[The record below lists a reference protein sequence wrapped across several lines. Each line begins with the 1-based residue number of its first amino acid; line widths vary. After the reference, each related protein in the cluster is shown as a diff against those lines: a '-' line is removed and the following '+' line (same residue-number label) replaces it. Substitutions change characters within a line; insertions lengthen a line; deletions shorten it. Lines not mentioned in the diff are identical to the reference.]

1 MVSKNNF
8 QQHQQAVADRVPH
21 YGIRKLS
28 VGVASVLLGTTFYMG
43 INGNVVHA
51 DTVNG
56 RESETPDSQ
65 VANSNTNSESKS
77 GTGANAALG
86 NSQVV
91 VSAAEDVVKNE
102 VNTKPQVTEIK
113 NDSHVQSDAANAKLD
128 ASTPVNTAANTNTNT
143 QSGAVNT
150 NANVNTQANT
160 NTNEQS
166 QNDQNRANVTQSM
179 RVMRVAS
186 RVGDVSPNALN
197 ASLAESNDYTVM
209 QQAIQQT
216 STLRD
221 DRSTDYAGYIKGQ
234 AQSVNL
240 KDGSSL
246 SVNSDVINSD
256 TDKSAILTF
265 KSASFKPGD
274 TYTILIPHIMMRNE
288 SNVAHLQPSFGT
300 TTVDELHLNDGKY
313 YWKIVDRFVNSGTV
327 SQAIKLSRITG
338 LVIDD
343 LNNYFS
349 SADFWRP
356 YDLIHG
362 TINLIKGAD
371 HGALDFK
378 YQLGSFRENLYPQYN
393 LANGDLKYPL
403 VNGQAYDFNVGL
415 STVSLIKNDSYDGFG
430 LGKDVL
436 KDVRLSI
443 ENDHDY
449 LKLNNSV
456 ANIYNENHQ
465 LIGTMSVKADHSK
478 LIFSDL
484 KLNDTVPVI
493 GSLVRSSNGYTN
505 LFRITFNATVNVP
518 KQLFNGQ
525 TFGFSS
531 DVDDFSFTFNNP
543 KVGVVKPGNPVA
555 WIKVLPDLN
564 SLSTGNLISYS
575 QSHSYMDLGASDYT
589 DGNKQIVNR
598 TVDHDDIS
606 GVRRY
611 SGFNVN
617 SMNLSVNGVTLSNLN
632 YHLDIPD
639 GFDLYSLKFDDFDHI
654 TSVIIRLKDGTSY
667 KISSDDLFSH
677 RSSVSDIVSVGL
689 NRSEGSDL
697 QLDSNSSI
705 ASVDIKYHD
714 VDSSV
719 NLEPVLLNYA
729 GQNYRI
735 APTYASGKPV
745 QVGDLLKF
753 TATLSSTDPHVK
765 IDSAPIVLDDVLITD
780 PNNDTLRVYHD
791 ITSEQSNKTPG
802 VVNAGNLFYTD
813 SNYFDRGFPHLKHA
827 VAYLQVP
834 DNASLTD
841 IKKIAVESGIN
852 REYGDLTPK
861 SISLVKVANGVTF
874 IKVDLSNYNDIRAGF
889 QISVPYSNIGDLQT
903 SSRPSSMLVVS
914 DNFDQNFEGVEHFLS
929 DADSRTDASV
939 KALIDQEHIDVNKT
953 DYQGSTGTDAA
964 WWDILTSDGI
974 TSATMTKGNVNSGPS
989 MDSKQDDHAVQA
1001 DRFDLYGSTISAT
1014 DQLLPGAVQII
1025 NVPGT
1030 SDGYSQFNPQLTGP
1044 IHLIDANTG
1053 KNLDNIAH
1061 VTYSQSPA
1069 ILRNDSLTSVANEIR
1084 LTAGQVTDWSN
1095 IKSIAIHMDVP
1106 KRTSVRA
1113 VLSMTDPQLYDHV
1126 GKTIYIANA
1135 IFSTQADSP
1144 VSEYHLKPI
1153 VINAGDLASAKLT
1166 VAGQSTVKT
1175 MVHYHDAQG
1184 DHYVELPDKARTY
1197 NELHDT
1203 MNRSDFPQSDSDLTA
1218 ADRALLPAGMVLD
1231 YAHPKIKNS
1240 NETYLNNY
1248 QNGTAAFGQQVKYD
1262 FDQDQVIFEGAMPT
1276 QTSDTKTVTETIH
1289 YVYSNGPKAGQ
1300 KAVDDVTKSV
1310 EFNRTGFKNP
1320 FTGDIQ
1326 WMKAT
1331 DSKTFDAVKSPEI
1344 KGYQVDQSEIGSQ
1357 TVTQDSN
1364 NIEKT
1369 VKYFSQS
1376 QKMTINY
1383 IDDDAAGKVLHTD
1396 AKTGL
1401 SNETADYTTAN
1412 EISTLAGQH
1421 YVLVSDDTK
1430 GQQPV
1435 YDADVD
1441 ADQVFNVH
1449 FKHATHSISD
1459 SRTVTETV
1467 HYQAADG
1474 SQVPND
1480 HLVKA
1485 NFNRTGTHD
1494 EVTGADHW
1502 NAWNISSYDFDA
1514 VPTPAKTGYTPDV
1527 HTVPAETVTPA
1538 SNNIRKVVTYTPDSQ
1553 KLSVKF
1559 VDDTTGQV
1567 LKTVTKTGATNA
1579 AAGYNTQSDIQ
1590 SYEGQHYVLVSDS
1603 SNGANLVFDNDDNTD
1618 QTYEVHLK
1626 HGTHQIDEH
1635 HTIMQ
1640 TVHYTATDHASV
1652 PDDHTVSV
1660 QFDRDGYHDEVTGD
1674 DHWNSWKQGVTQTF
1688 TEVPTPKKA
1697 GYTPDK
1703 LSVPATVVHPS
1714 DHNQTIDVTYTP
1726 DTQKVIVTF
1735 IDDTDNGKM
1744 LKTVTKTGP
1753 TNSNAGYTTGDD
1765 INTYKGQH
1773 YVLVSDQTHGQ
1784 NITFDTNTN
1793 ADQRYDVHLKH
1804 GTHQIND
1811 HRTITETVHY
1821 KIADG
1826 TTAPA
1831 DHTAKVDFSRDGF
1844 NDEVTGADHWNAW
1857 SPAATHQFDAVH
1869 SPAVKGYTPDT
1880 DQIPVVT
1887 VNPDSKNIDRTVTY
1901 TPDAQKLDVMFIDDT
1916 TGTTLKTVVKNGV
1929 THADAKYNTKSDI
1942 QNFESQ
1948 HYVLVSD
1955 SSKGAALVFDNDDAV
1970 DQHYVVHLKHNTHA
1984 ISEHHTVNET
1994 VHYKMSDGAKAPAD
2008 YRAQAL
2014 SFSRDGFNDEVT
2026 GVDHWNAWTPSA
2038 TQKFA
2043 EVPTP
2048 AKTGYTSDLQAVS
2061 AKTVGPTDGSI
2072 NVTVTYT
2079 PDTQNLDVKFI
2090 DDSDNGKVL
2099 KTVAKSGA
2107 TNADAGYSTGSDI
2120 QNFESQHYVLVSD
2133 SSKGQALK
2141 FDDQT
2146 GTDQHYEVRLKH
2158 NTHAINEHHTVSETI
2173 HYTAADGS
2181 TVPAD
2186 HTATVQFDRDGF
2198 NDEVTGTDH
2207 WNAWQQGDTQTF
2219 AEVPTPIKKGY
2230 TPDVQSVDAVTVNP
2244 TDQDV
2249 KRTVT
2254 YTPDAQKLDVAFIDD
2269 TTGKTLKTV
2278 AKNGVTNADAKYSTQ
2293 SDIDSYKSQHYVLV
2307 GDSSN
2312 GAELVFDDDD
2322 AADQHYAVHLKHATH
2337 VINERHTVNETVHY
2351 KMSDGTKA
2359 PADYQAQ
2366 ALSFSRDGFNDEVTG
2381 IDHWNAWTPNAEQ
2394 TFDKVVSPVVAG
2406 YAPDI
2411 DQINAQTVKPTDTDL
2426 EFAVT
2431 YAPNVQIAHVKY
2443 IDDTDH
2449 KVLTQDD
2456 LNGRTGETSGYHT
2469 ADRITE
2475 FKGQHYDLVSDNY
2488 PADGITF
2495 DNNDRADQNYEVHF
2509 KHATRTDEQD
2519 VQVPRTIKY
2528 VYQNGQQAQPDHSDA
2543 LKFHETKVVDLV
2555 DGHTVFDDWTP
2566 AQDFKTIETPA
2577 IQGYTPDHAEVANAG
2592 IAHDHSTIAET
2603 VTYNPDAQKAAV
2615 KYIDDTTGEQL
2626 EAKDLTGVSD
2636 QSTGYSTKD
2645 TIDGYINQHYVLVR
2659 DDTDGKT
2666 VVFDHDDQQNQSYE
2680 VHLKHGTEPANESR
2694 TKKIT
2699 VHYQYADGSAR
2710 SGKAADDQTV
2720 ASLTF
2725 KRTGIHDLVTD
2736 KTAWNAWDHSAQTFA
2751 EIDSPAIDGYT
2762 SDQAKISNVS
2772 VTADS
2777 PEMTEKT
2784 VVYHADAQKL
2794 NVDFIDDTTG
2804 KTLKTIAKVGHSDES
2819 AGYSTKSDLQS
2830 YLAEHYNLVSDQ
2842 TNGESLVFDH
2852 DDNTNQHYEVHLSH
2866 HTHPINEQHTV
2877 TETIHYQYADG
2888 LARSGKA
2895 ADDYHADALKFS
2907 RTGSHDNVTNSDHWN
2922 AWTPADQQ
2930 TFDRVQSPAIQG
2942 YTPDQAQID
2951 AVTMT
2956 PDSQSIEKTVTYT
2969 ADAQK
2974 LTVNFIDDTTG
2985 KTLKTISK
2993 DGHSDEAVG
3002 YNTKSDLQSYLAQ
3015 HYDLVS
3021 DDTKGQDLV
3030 FDHDD
3035 SQNQVYNVH
3044 LSHHTHKID
3053 EQHTV
3058 AETIH
3063 YVYADGLARSG
3074 KAADDFTADALKFS
3088 RDGFND
3094 EVTGVDHWN
3103 AWTPADHQM
3112 FAAVQSPAIG
3122 GYTPDQ
3128 AQIDAVTIDPDSQ
3141 SIEKTVT
3148 YTADAQK
3155 LSVNF
3160 IDDTTGKTLKTVT
3173 KTGHSDEAVGYST
3186 KSDLQSYLAK
3196 HYDLVSDDT
3205 QGQDLVFDHDDS
3217 QNQVYN
3223 VHLIHHTHP
3232 INEQHTM
3239 TETVHYVYADG
3250 LARTGKAA
3258 DDFTADALKFSRDGF
3273 NDEVTGTDHWNAWTP
3288 ADHQTFAAVQ
3298 SPAIEGYTPDQSE
3311 IGIVNVMPT
3320 SQSIEKTVTYSADQ
3334 QKLTV
3339 NFIDD
3344 TTGETLKTVA
3354 KTGHSDEAAGYSTKS
3369 DLQSYLAKHY
3379 DLVSDATK
3387 GADLVFDHDDGADQV
3402 YDVHLSHHLTP
3413 ISDHQVVH
3421 ETIHYVYADG
3431 LARTGKAADDYVAA
3445 PLEFN
3450 RTGKHDD
3457 VTGTDA
3463 WDTWIPGSTSFVS
3476 VQSPVIQGYTPDQA
3490 QIDVIPVNA
3499 DSQDIVKTVTYSAD
3513 QQTVTIDFID
3523 DTDNGKVLK
3532 TVTKTGGSDEA
3543 VGYNTK
3549 ADIQIFADG
3558 HYKLDHDTSNGT
3570 NLVFDHDDAVDQ
3582 HYEVHLTHATK
3593 PISEAKSINETIRY
3607 QLADGTKAFDDYTA
3621 KVNFSRTGF
3630 NDLVTNIDHWNDW
3643 TPAVEQNFNAV
3654 QSPVKQGYTP
3664 DHAQIDA
3671 ITVHPGDADTA
3682 RTVIYSPD
3690 AQTVTI
3696 DYLDDVTGKT
3706 LQTKTITGVS
3716 DVDTGYTTA
3725 ETINNYEG
3733 QHYKLVSD
3741 NTNGDQL
3748 VFDHDDTTDQHYE
3761 VHLTHTYKSV
3771 NDSATVNEAIHY
3783 QYVDGTQAKPDHK
3796 AEALNFSR
3804 TGTQDLVDNSIAWNA
3819 WTPDQQTFVGV
3830 DTPAIGGYT
3839 PDIETIAPVTVSH
3852 NTPDVE
3858 RTVIYH
3864 ADDQTILV
3872 HYIDDDTQSTLK
3884 TDSIIGKTS
3893 QKSGYKTGKTLDGY
3907 KQAGY
3912 DLVSDDTNGDE
3923 LVFDNDST
3931 KAQVYNVHLKHRHQA
3946 ASDSD
3951 TVKQTVHYVYNDGS
3965 KAADDYTA
3973 TPIEFTR
3980 TGDTDLVTGK
3990 TTWNAWTSTSQTF
4003 KAVPSPVI
4011 AGYTPGRA
4019 TIDHIDVHAGDP
4031 DIDETVTYVPD
4042 AQRIVVNYIDSVTH
4056 QTLKTDTLDGRSDQS
4071 TNYNTQK
4078 NIDGYKNQH
4087 YTLVSDDTQGQNL
4100 VFDHDDQATQ
4110 VYNVVL
4116 GHETETVHRAH
4127 TVSETIDYK
4136 YADGTEAAPTK
4147 TAEPKTFS
4155 QSGVHDLVTNT
4166 TDWNGQWT
4174 APQTF
4179 NAVDSPQITGFTPD
4193 HASIDAV
4200 TVDHDS
4206 QDVHKLVVYTANK
4219 QAAKIN
4225 YIDDVT
4231 GKTLETDTAAGH
4243 FGEQISFGRDVNDQI
4258 KQFENQGY
4266 KLVSNNFNGQKYQA
4280 DDSNNVFEVHLT
4292 HQHQAV
4298 SEPDTV
4304 TETVKY
4310 QYADGTQAAKD
4321 STQSAEF
4328 TRTGDKDLVTGTI
4341 VWMPSTE
4348 THQFDAVDSPAI
4360 DGFTPDVQSVPAA
4373 TVKFGDRDI
4382 TKVATYTAND
4392 QNAGIKIIDD
4402 TTGDVLNTQTATGKF
4417 GQTIEFKTD
4426 PDTQV
4431 TDLHGQG
4438 YELVSDNFSHQKYQS
4453 DNTKNQFEIHVRHQT
4468 VLATRTST
4476 VTETVHYRDR
4486 NGNRLVP
4493 DTHET
4498 KTFTE
4503 TGATDKVTGKTTW
4516 NATGTQTFN
4525 TVKVPTVTGYTPDRN
4540 SVPAVTVNFGDND
4553 IDQTIVYTP
4562 DQEPAS
4568 IKYVDDTTGKTLLTD
4583 HTTGDFGT
4591 QINFDHDPIAQ
4602 ISQYESQGYKLVSN
4616 SYGNSAHRFSATA
4629 SENNFE
4635 VHLIHGTKDAVR
4647 TSTVNRVINYV
4658 DSATGEKLRPST
4670 TQTLTFTEHGTTDEV
4685 TGETTWT
4692 DSPVQHFAKIAVPD
4706 IDGYTHQMQTVDS
4719 QTADFDSDDFEVT
4732 VPYTKVQTPNV
4743 PDTGTPTGGQSTPG
4757 TVTPT
4762 GGEDIPT
4769 GTQTINGQRQ
4779 VISTADEP
4787 QHQPAQNNSQAQTL
4801 PQTGNSEQNGT
4812 ALAGLGLIGMVGSLF
4827 GFKKKRD

>member
-1 MVSKNNF
+1 MVSKNNV
-8 QQHQQAVADRVPH
+8 QVKDRYVTKQVPH

-43 INGNVVHA
+43 MNGNVVHA

-56 RESETPDSQ
+56 QDSETPDSQ

-86 NSQVV
+86 NSQAV
-91 VSAAEDVVKNE
+91 VSVAEDVVKNE

-113 NDSHVQSDAANAKLD
+113 NDSHVQSDAANAKSD
-128 ASTPVNTAANTNTNT
+128 VDENT
-143 QSGAVNT
+143 QSDA
-150 NANVNTQANT
+150 NAAKSDVDANA
-160 NTNEQS
+160 QS
-166 QNDQNRANVTQSM
+166 QNDQNHANATQTM
-179 RVMRVAS
+179 RVMHVAS
-186 RVGDVSPNALN
+186 QAGNILPNAVSANLT
-197 ASLAESNDYTVM
+197 ESTDDTVM

-216 STLRD
+216 SALRD

-234 AQSVNL
+234 TQSVTL

-256 TDKSAILTF
+256 TDQSAILTF

-288 SNVAHLQPSFGT
+288 SDVAHLQPSFGT

-338 LVIDD
+338 LNIDD

-362 TINLIKGAD
+362 TINLIKGTD
-371 HGALDFK
+371 RGSLDFK
-378 YQLGSFRENLYPQYN
+378 YQLGYFRENLYPYYN
-393 LANGDLKYPL
+393 LANGNLNYPL
-403 VNGQAYDFNVGL
+403 LNGQAYDFNVYL

-436 KDVRLSI
+436 KNVSLSI

-449 LKLNNSV
+449 LKLNNPV
-456 ANIYNENHQ
+456 ANIYNDLHQ
-465 LIGTMSVKADHSK
+465 LIGTMSVKADHGK

-493 GSLVRSSNGYTN
+493 GSLVRSPDNYDN
-505 LFRITFNATVNVP
+505 IFNITFNATVNVP
-518 KQLFNGQ
+518 KQLFNGN
-525 TFGFSS
+525 TFTFSS
-531 DVDDFSFTFNNP
+531 AVDDFSFTFNNP
-543 KVGVVKPGNPVA
+543 KVGSVKPGNPVA

-575 QSHSYMDLGASDYT
+575 QSHNYMDLGASDYT

-598 TVDHDDIS
+598 TVDHDDIP

-617 SMNLSVNGVTLSNLN
+617 SMNLSVNGLTLSNFN

-667 KISSDDLFSH
+667 KISSDDLRSH
-677 RSSVSDIVSVGL
+677 LRFTGRIVSVGL
-689 NRSEGSDL
+689 NRSEYRDL

-719 NLEPVLLNYA
+719 DLEPVLLGYA
-729 GQNYRI
+729 SQNYRI

-753 TATLSSTDPHVK
+753 TATISSTDPHVK

-889 QISVPYSNIGDLQT
+889 NISVPYSNIGDLQT
-903 SSRPSSMLVVS
+903 SRRPSSMLVVS
-914 DNFDQNFEGVEHFLS
+914 DNFDQNFEGVQHFSS
-929 DADSRTDASV
+929 DIDSRTDAAV
-939 KALIDQEHIDVNKT
+939 KALINQENIDVNKT
-953 DYQGSTGTDAA
+953 DYQGSIGHDAA

-1014 DQLLPGAVQII
+1014 DHLLPGAVQII

-1030 SDGYSQFNPQLTGP
+1030 SDGHSQFNSQLTGP
-1044 IHLIDANTG
+1044 IHVIDANTG
-1053 KNLDNIAH
+1053 KNLDDIAH

-1069 ILRNDSLTSVANEIR
+1069 LLRNDSLTSVANEIR
-1084 LTAGQVTDWSN
+1084 LTAGQVTDWSK

-1106 KRTSVRA
+1106 KRTSARA
-1113 VLSMTDPQLYDHV
+1113 VLSMQDPQIYDHV

-1144 VSEYHLKPI
+1144 ASEYHLKPI
-1153 VINAGDLASAKLT
+1153 VINAGDPASAKLT

-1175 MVHYHDAQG
+1175 VVHYHDAQG
-1184 DHYVELPDKARTY
+1184 DHYVELPDKAQTY
-1197 NELHDT
+1197 TELQDV
-1203 MNRSDFPQSDSDLTA
+1203 MKRSDFLQSDADLTV

-1231 YAHPKIKNS
+1231 YAYPKIKNS

-1262 FDQDQVIFEGAMPT
+1262 FDQDQVIFEGSMPT
-1276 QTSDTKTVTETIH
+1276 QASDTKTVTETIH
-1289 YVYSNGPKAGQ
+1289 YVYANGSKAGQ
-1300 KAVDDVTKSV
+1300 KAADDVTKSV
-1310 EFNRTGFKNP
+1310 EFSRAGFKNP

-1344 KGYQVDQSEIGSQ
+1344 KGYQADQSEIGTQ

-1369 VKYFSQS
+1369 VKYTAQQ

-1396 AKTGL
+1396 VKTGL

-1430 GQQPV
+1430 GQKPV
-1435 YDADVD
+1435 YDADVNE
-1441 ADQVFNVH
+1441 DQVFNVH
-1449 FKHATHSISD
+1449 VKHATHSISD

-1480 HLVKA
+1480 HLAKA
-1485 NFNRTGTHD
+1485 NFSRTGTHD
-1494 EVTGADHW
+1494 EVIGADHW

-1514 VPTPAKTGYTPDV
+1514 VPTPVKTGYTPDIQ
-1527 HTVPAETVTPA
+1527 TVPAETVTPA
-1538 SNNIRKVVTYTPDSQ
+1538 SNNIQKVVTYTPDAQ

-1559 VDDTTGQV
+1559 IDDTTGKV
-1567 LKTVTKTGATNA
+1567 LKTVTKTGVTNTN
-1579 AAGYNTQSDIQ
+1579 AGYNTQSDIQ

-1603 SNGANLVFDNDDNTD
+1603 SNGVNLVFDNNDSTD
-1618 QTYEVHLK
+1618 QAYEVHLK

-1635 HTIMQ
+1635 HTITQ
-1640 TVHYTATDHASV
+1640 TVHYIATDHAGV
-1652 PDDHTVSV
+1652 PDDHTASV
-1660 QFDRDGYHDEVTGD
+1660 QFDRDGYHDEVTGQ
-1674 DHWNSWKQGVTQTF
+1674 DHWNAWKQGGTQTF
-1688 TEVPTPKKA
+1688 SAVPTPAKT
-1697 GYTPDK
+1697 GYTPDIETI
-1703 LSVPATVVHPS
+1703 SAVTVKPT
-1714 DHNQTIDVTYTP
+1714 DPDQKTTVTYTP
-1726 DTQKVIVTF
+1726 DTQKLDIVF
-1735 IDDTDNGKM
+1735 IDDTIGKT
-1744 LKTVTKTGP
+1744 LKTVAKSGP
-1753 TNSNAGYTTGDD
+1753 TNSNVG
-1765 INTYKGQH
+1765 
-1773 YVLVSDQTHGQ
+1773 
-1784 NITFDTNTN
+1784 
-1793 ADQRYDVHLKH
+1793 
-1804 GTHQIND
+1804 
-1811 HRTITETVHY
+1811 
-1821 KIADG
+1821 
-1826 TTAPA
+1826 
-1831 DHTAKVDFSRDGF
+1831 
-1844 NDEVTGADHWNAW
+1844 
-1857 SPAATHQFDAVH
+1857 
-1869 SPAVKGYTPDT
+1869 
-1880 DQIPVVT
+1880 
-1887 VNPDSKNIDRTVTY
+1887 
-1901 TPDAQKLDVMFIDDT
+1901 
-1916 TGTTLKTVVKNGV
+1916 
-1929 THADAKYNTKSDI
+1929 YNTKSDI
-1942 QNFESQ
+1942 NSYEGQ

-1955 SSKGAALVFDNDDAV
+1955 SSNGASLVFDDQTGI
-1970 DQHYVVHLKHNTHA
+1970 DQHYEVHLKHGTHQVSDRR
-1984 ISEHHTVNET
+1984 IITET
-1994 VHYKMSDGAKAPAD
+1994 VHYKMADGTQAPEDHTANVQFD
-2008 YRAQAL
+2008 RTG
-2014 SFSRDGFNDEVT
+2014 SHDEVT
-2026 GVDHWNAWTPSA
+2026 GVDTWNTWTPSA
-2038 TQKFA
+2038 TQQFA
-2043 EVPTP
+2043 AVPSP
-2048 AKTGYTSDLQAVS
+2048 AVS
-2061 AKTVGPTDGSI
+2061 G
-2072 NVTVTYT
+2072 YT
-2079 PDTQNLDVKFI
+2079 PDTDQ
-2090 DDSDNGKVL
+2090 
-2099 KTVAKSGA
+2099 VA
-2107 TNADAGYSTGSDI
+2107 
-2120 QNFESQHYVLVSD
+2120 
-2133 SSKGQALK
+2133 
-2141 FDDQT
+2141 
-2146 GTDQHYEVRLKH
+2146 
-2158 NTHAINEHHTVSETI
+2158 
-2173 HYTAADGS
+2173 
-2181 TVPAD
+2181 
-2186 HTATVQFDRDGF
+2186 
-2198 NDEVTGTDH
+2198 
-2207 WNAWQQGDTQTF
+2207 
-2219 AEVPTPIKKGY
+2219 
-2230 TPDVQSVDAVTVNP
+2230 
-2244 TDQDV
+2244 
-2249 KRTVT
+2249 
-2254 YTPDAQKLDVAFIDD
+2254 
-2269 TTGKTLKTV
+2269 
-2278 AKNGVTNADAKYSTQ
+2278 
-2293 SDIDSYKSQHYVLV
+2293 
-2307 GDSSN
+2307 
-2312 GAELVFDDDD
+2312 
-2322 AADQHYAVHLKHATH
+2322 
-2337 VINERHTVNETVHY
+2337 
-2351 KMSDGTKA
+2351 
-2359 PADYQAQ
+2359 
-2366 ALSFSRDGFNDEVTG
+2366 
-2381 IDHWNAWTPNAEQ
+2381 
-2394 TFDKVVSPVVAG
+2394 
-2406 YAPDI
+2406 
-2411 DQINAQTVKPTDTDL
+2411 AQTVGPDAKDT
-2426 EFAVT
+2426 AVIVT
-2431 YAPNVQIAHVKY
+2431 YSPNVQIAHVKY

-2456 LNGRTGETSGYHT
+2456 LNGRTGETSDYHT
-2469 ADRITE
+2469 TDRIIE
-2475 FKGQHYDLVSDNY
+2475 FKGQRYKFVSDNY
-2488 PADGITF
+2488 PVDGMTF
-2495 DNNDRADQNYEVHF
+2495 DNNDHVDQQYEVHLV
-2509 KHATRTDEQD
+2509 HDTRTDEQD
-2519 VQVPRTIKY
+2519 VQVPRTITY

-2555 DGHTVFDDWTP
+2555 DGHTVSDDWTP
-2566 AQDFKTIETPA
+2566 AQDFETVTTPT
-2577 IQGYTPDHAEVANAG
+2577 IQGYTPDRASVSNIG
-2592 IAHDHSTIAET
+2592 ITHGHPAITEK
-2603 VTYNPDAQKAAV
+2603 VTYNPDAQKAVV

-2626 EAKDLTGVSD
+2626 SAKDLSGYSD
-2636 QSTGYSTKD
+2636 ESTGYTTKD
-2645 TIDGYINQHYVLVR
+2645 AIDGYTAKRYVLVS
-2659 DDTDGKT
+2659 DGT
-2666 VVFDHDDQQNQSYE
+2666 QGQTIAFDHNDATDQVYE
-2680 VHLKHGTEPANESR
+2680 VHFKHGTEPTSESR
-2694 TKKIT
+2694 TKKIV
-2699 VHYQYADGSAR
+2699 VHYSYVDGLAR
-2710 SGKAADDQTV
+2710 TGKAADDQIATD
-2720 ASLTF
+2720 LTF
-2725 KRTGIHDLVTD
+2725 SRTGTRDLVTD
-2736 KTAWNAWDHSAQTFA
+2736 HIAWNAWDKSSQTFDA
-2751 EIDSPAIDGYT
+2751 INSPAIQGYT
-2762 SDQAKISNVS
+2762 PDRTVVGNITVNPDSHDLTE
-2772 VTADS
+2772 VTVTYNADS
-2777 PEMTEKT
+2777 
-2784 VVYHADAQKL
+2784 QKL
-2794 NVDFIDDTTG
+2794 SVDFIDDTTG
-2804 KTLKTIAKVGHSDES
+2804 KTLKTINKIGYSDEN
-2819 AGYSTKSDLQS
+2819 AGYNTKSDIQDFIS
-2830 YLAEHYNLVSDQ
+2830 KHYDLISDQ
-2842 TNGESLVFDH
+2842 TNGENLVFDH
-2852 DDNTNQHYEVHLSH
+2852 DDKTDQYYEVHLTH
-2866 HTHPINEQHTV
+2866 HLAPITDSREVNK
-2877 TETIHYQYADG
+2877 TIHYQYADG
-2888 LARSGKA
+2888 AARNGKA
-2895 ADDYHADALKFS
+2895 ADDYNAQVLNFS
-2907 RTGSHDNVTNSDHWN
+2907 RTGNHDDVTGIDHWN
-2922 AWTPADQQ
+2922 AWTPA
-2930 TFDRVQSPAIQG
+2930 
-2942 YTPDQAQID
+2942 
-2951 AVTMT
+2951 
-2956 PDSQSIEKTVTYT
+2956 
-2969 ADAQK
+2969 
-2974 LTVNFIDDTTG
+2974 
-2985 KTLKTISK
+2985 
-2993 DGHSDEAVG
+2993 
-3002 YNTKSDLQSYLAQ
+3002 
-3015 HYDLVS
+3015 
-3021 DDTKGQDLV
+3021 
-3030 FDHDD
+3030 
-3035 SQNQVYNVH
+3035 SQN
-3044 LSHHTHKID
+3044 
-3053 EQHTV
+3053 
-3058 AETIH
+3058 
-3063 YVYADGLARSG
+3063 
-3074 KAADDFTADALKFS
+3074 
-3088 RDGFND
+3088 FN
-3094 EVTGVDHWN
+3094 E
-3103 AWTPADHQM
+3103 
-3112 FAAVQSPAIG
+3112 
-3122 GYTPDQ
+3122 
-3128 AQIDAVTIDPDSQ
+3128 
-3141 SIEKTVT
+3141 
-3148 YTADAQK
+3148 
-3155 LSVNF
+3155 
-3160 IDDTTGKTLKTVT
+3160 
-3173 KTGHSDEAVGYST
+3173 
-3186 KSDLQSYLAK
+3186 
-3196 HYDLVSDDT
+3196 
-3205 QGQDLVFDHDDS
+3205 
-3217 QNQVYN
+3217 
-3223 VHLIHHTHP
+3223 
-3232 INEQHTM
+3232 
-3239 TETVHYVYADG
+3239 
-3250 LARTGKAA
+3250 
-3258 DDFTADALKFSRDGF
+3258 
-3273 NDEVTGTDHWNAWTP
+3273 
-3288 ADHQTFAAVQ
+3288 
-3298 SPAIEGYTPDQSE
+3298 
-3311 IGIVNVMPT
+3311 
-3320 SQSIEKTVTYSADQ
+3320 
-3334 QKLTV
+3334 
-3339 NFIDD
+3339 
-3344 TTGETLKTVA
+3344 
-3354 KTGHSDEAAGYSTKS
+3354 
-3369 DLQSYLAKHY
+3369 
-3379 DLVSDATK
+3379 
-3387 GADLVFDHDDGADQV
+3387 
-3402 YDVHLSHHLTP
+3402 
-3413 ISDHQVVH
+3413 
-3421 ETIHYVYADG
+3421 
-3431 LARTGKAADDYVAA
+3431 
-3445 PLEFN
+3445 
-3450 RTGKHDD
+3450 
-3457 VTGTDA
+3457 
-3463 WDTWIPGSTSFVS
+3463 
-3476 VQSPVIQGYTPDQA
+3476 VQSPVIAGYTPDKSVIDQQA
-3490 QIDVIPVNA
+3490 VNA
-3499 DSQDIVKTVTYSAD
+3499 ESPDIDLTVTYAPD
-3513 QQTVTIDFID
+3513 AQKLDVVYID
-3523 DTDNGKVLK
+3523 DTDHGKVLK
-3532 TVTKTGGSDEA
+3532 TITKTGGSDEA

-3549 ADIQIFADG
+3549 ADIQTFVDG
-3558 HYKLDHDTSNGT
+3558 HYKLDRDTSNGA

-3582 HYEVHLTHATK
+3582 HYEVHLTHTTK
-3593 PISEAKSINETIRY
+3593 PISEAKSTNETIRY

-3643 TPAVEQNFNAV
+3643 TPAVEQNFNAI

-3748 VFDHDDTTDQHYE
+3748 VFDHDDATDQHYE

-3771 NDSATVNEAIHY
+3771 NDSATVNEVIHY
-3783 QYVDGTQAKPDHK
+3783 QYADGTQAKPDHK

-3804 TGTQDLVDNSIAWNA
+3804 TGTQDLVDNNIAWNA
-3819 WTPDQQTFVGV
+3819 WTPSQQVFASVN
-3830 DTPAIGGYT
+3830 TPAVGGYT
-3839 PDIETIAPVTVSH
+3839 PDIETVAPVTVSH
-3852 NTPDVE
+3852 DAPDVE

-3893 QKSGYKTGKTLDGY
+3893 QKSGYKTGKTIDGY

-3990 TTWNAWTSTSQTF
+3990 TTWNAWTPTSQTF

-4100 VFDHDDQATQ
+4100 AFDHDDQATQ

-4116 GHETETVHRAH
+4116 GHETEIVHRAH

-4155 QSGVHDLVTNT
+4155 QSGVHDLVTNAI
-4166 TDWNGQWT
+4166 DWNGQWS

-4179 NAVDSPQITGFTPD
+4179 DAVESPEITGFTPD
-4193 HASIDAV
+4193 HAVTEAV

-4206 QDVHKLVVYTANK
+4206 QDVYKLVVYTANK

-4225 YIDDVT
+4225 YVDDVT

-4280 DDSNNVFEVHLT
+4280 DDNDNVFEVHLT

-4321 STQSAEF
+4321 SAQSAEF

-4341 VWMPSTE
+4341 AWMPSTE

-4402 TTGDVLNTQTATGKF
+4402 TAGDVLNTQTATGKF
-4417 GQTIEFKTD
+4417 GQTIEFKID

-4431 TDLHGQG
+4431 ADLYGQG

-4468 VLATRTST
+4468 VPATRTSA
-4476 VTETVHYRDR
+4476 VTETVHYQDR
-4486 NGNRLVP
+4486 NGRQLVP

-4503 TGATDKVTGKTTW
+4503 TGVTDKVTGKTTW
-4516 NATGTQTFN
+4516 NTTGTQTFDA
-4525 TVKVPTVTGYTPDRN
+4525 VKVPTVTGYTPDRTEVP
-4540 SVPAVTVNFGDND
+4540 SVDVRFGDHN
-4553 IDQTIVYTP
+4553 IDETVIYTP
-4562 DQEPAS
+4562 DSETAQ
-4568 IKYVDDTTGKTLLTD
+4568 IKYIDDVTGNVLLTD
-4583 HTTGDFGT
+4583 NTSGDYGSTIEFDHNPSS
-4591 QINFDHDPIAQ
+4591 QIN
-4602 ISQYESQGYKLVSN
+4602 QYESQGYKLVSN
-4616 SYGNSAHRFSATA
+4616 SYGDQTHQFSATP
-4629 SENNFE
+4629 SDNQFE
-4635 VHLIHGTKDAVR
+4635 VHLTHQTKDVSR
-4647 TSTVNRVINYV
+4647 TKTVTRTINYV
-4658 DSATGEKLRPST
+4658 DAQTGNKLRPSDQ
-4670 TQTLTFTEHGTTDEV
+4670 QTLTFTEHGTMDLV
-4685 TGETTWT
+4685 TGKTTWVT
-4692 DSPVQHFAKIAVPD
+4692 APVQHFAKVAVPD

-4743 PDTGTPTGGQSTPG
+4743 PDTGTPTGSQSTPG

-4779 VISTADEP
+4779 VISTTDKP
-4787 QHQPAQNNSQAQTL
+4787 QHQPVQNNSQAQTL
-4801 PQTGNSEQNGT
+4801 PQTGNSEQNGA